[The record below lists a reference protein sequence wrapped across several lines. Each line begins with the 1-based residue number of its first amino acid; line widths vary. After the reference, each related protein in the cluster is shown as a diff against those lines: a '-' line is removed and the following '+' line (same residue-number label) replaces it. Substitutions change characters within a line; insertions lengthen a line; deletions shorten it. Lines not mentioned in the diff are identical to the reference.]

1 MDLSVP
7 SSLPSQL
14 RDGAKYQNLVA
25 GQVLFHHRD
34 PAKYIFALEVGRI
47 RLVRYTCE
55 GNLVVFQI
63 VRPFESFAESALFT
77 ELYHCN
83 AIVEIP
89 SRVICYPKTL
99 LSAVLQNNSN
109 LALSLL
115 ERCNSKSQS
124 LKKLL
129 ELRSIRSAR
138 DRLLQYLLFSVS
150 PGETKIAFDRS
161 YKDIANEL
169 GLSSETLY
177 RSLSEL
183 QKSGIINRQ
192 GREIELLIIKVSERV
207 ASSTAL
213 QNVA

>member
-1 MDLSVP
+1 MDLSLP
-7 SSLPSQL
+7 NSLPSQL
-14 RDGAKYQNLVA
+14 RDGANYQNLVP

-34 PAKYIFALEVGRI
+34 PAKYIFVLEIGRI

-63 VRPFESFAESALFT
+63 VRSLESFAESALFT
-77 ELYHCN
+77 ELYYCN
-83 AIVEIP
+83 AIVEVP

-99 LSAVLQNNSN
+99 VWEVLKNNCS

-115 ERCNSKSQS
+115 KRFDSKSQS

-129 ELRSIRSAR
+129 ELRSIRLAR

-150 PGETKIAFDRS
+150 EGETRITFDRS
-161 YKDIANEL
+161 YKDVANEL

-183 QKSGIINRQ
+183 QKSGIISRQ
-192 GREIELLIIKVSERV
+192 GREIELLIPE
-207 ASSTAL
+207 T
-213 QNVA
+213 

>member
-1 MDLSVP
+1 MDLSLP
-7 SSLPSQL
+7 NSLPSQL
-14 RDGAKYQNLVA
+14 RDGANYQNLVA

-34 PAKYIFALEVGRI
+34 PAKYIFVLEIGRI

-63 VRPFESFAESALFT
+63 VRSLESFAESALFT

-83 AIVEIP
+83 AIVEVP

-99 LSAVLQNNSN
+99 VWEVLQNNCN

-115 ERCNSKSQS
+115 RRFDSKSQS

-129 ELRSIRSAR
+129 ELRSIRIAR
-138 DRLLQYLLFSVS
+138 DRLLQYLLFAVS
-150 PGETKIAFDRS
+150 EGGTRITFDRS
-161 YKDIANEL
+161 YKDVANEL

-183 QKSGIINRQ
+183 QKSGIISRQ
-192 GREIELLIIKVSERV
+192 GREIELLIPE
-207 ASSTAL
+207 T
-213 QNVA
+213 

>member
-7 SSLPSQL
+7 DSLPLQL
-14 RDGAKYQNLVA
+14 QDGYNYQNLVA

-34 PAKYIFALEVGRI
+34 SAEYIFALEVGRI

-55 GNLVVFQI
+55 GNMVVFQI
-63 VRPFESFAESALFT
+63 VRAKESFAESALFT

-83 AIVEIP
+83 AVVEVP

-99 LSAVLQNNSN
+99 VWEAIQNNPD

-115 ERCNSKSQS
+115 RRFDRKSQS

-138 DRLLQYLLFSVS
+138 DRLLQYLLFSTS
-150 PGETKIAFDRS
+150 GGETKIVFDRS
-161 YKDIANEL
+161 YKDIASEL

-177 RSLSEL
+177 RNLSKLER
-183 QKSGIINRQ
+183 SGIINRQ
-192 GREIELLIIKVSERV
+192 GREIELLIPE
-207 ASSTAL
+207 T
-213 QNVA
+213 

>member
-7 SSLPSQL
+7 NSLPSQL
-14 RDGAKYQNLVA
+14 RDGANYQNLVA

-34 PAKYIFALEVGRI
+34 PAKYIFVLEVGRI

-63 VRPFESFAESALFT
+63 VRPFESFAESTLFT
-77 ELYHCN
+77 EIYQCN
-83 AIVEIP
+83 AIVEVP
-89 SRVICYPKTL
+89 SRVIYYPKTVVWE
-99 LSAVLQNNSN
+99 VLQNNSD

-115 ERCNSKSQS
+115 QRFDRKSQS

-138 DRLLQYLLFSVS
+138 DRLLQYLLFSTS
-150 PGETKIAFDRS
+150 PGETSITFDRS

-177 RSLSEL
+177 RNLSEFEI
-183 QKSGIINRQ
+183 SGIISRK
-192 GREIELLIIKVSERV
+192 GREIELLIPK
-207 ASSTAL
+207 T
-213 QNVA
+213 